1 MPVRETDK
9 RKQELQQRE
18 DRLAQL
24 DKALRDED
32 WIERL
37 ANNDDFKK
45 YLERVKEAQAISNEH
60 RAKICMALS
69 STLKSRDQ
77 RAELN
82 EQLIVVSAT
91 IEATDEV
98 VGWPAAQEKR
108 LADARKE
115 LPELKARIKELKGEN

>member
-1 MPVRETDK
+1 
-9 RKQELQQRE
+9 
-18 DRLAQL
+18 L

-77 RAELN
+77 RAGLN